1 MNIQY
6 TSRSSNGK
14 IGNVPQAF
22 MGDNYEETKRSC
34 HGCEEYNVKQPGK
47 SRCYSHSGTGML
59 SAHSVFRA
67 KEKGKRYDLKTAL
80 SKATRSAKMVRFTAI
95 GDPSAAI
102 PSVILSHFD
111 KVRAAGLDVVG
122 YTHMWRDSPHLA
134 GHLMA
139 SCNASEVVE
148 AMALGFRAAVIVPWR
163 HLIDGGALRFDM
175 NGADT
180 IICPAQRPKSKLTC
194 NDCRLCDGSRT
205 GAPNI
210 AFLDHSKKATIERKR
225 YERSLLEVK

>member
-22 MGDNYEETKRSC
+22 MGDNYEETKLSC
-34 HGCEEYNVKQPGK
+34 HGCEEYNAERPGK

-139 SCNASEVVE
+139 SCDSPVASPY
-148 AMALGFRAAVIVPWR
+148 RWW
-163 HLIDGGALRFDM
+163 
-175 NGADT
+175 
-180 IICPAQRPKSKLTC
+180 C
-194 NDCRLCDGSRT
+194 
-205 GAPNI
+205 
-210 AFLDHSKKATIERKR
+210 AT
-225 YERSLLEVK
+225 V